1 MNFLY
6 NDEITKITIER
17 ENKTI
22 LGEYRLDSYYE
33 QNRYCP
39 ISSKESLNFYPE
51 NTNDKEIT
59 EYKCDI
65 QTLREIVYG
74 INNEFPKIKN
84 YDRYNYYVTLVY
96 HSKVQKFI
104 NNLHDLDYGRYF
116 INTSNGLIE
125 IYISKRGILIYDEKD
140 NKLVDNTYSKSYY
153 YSDINPIFSK
163 YIKEKDFYVEKTI
176 DNKTYIKLKN
186 NDFITDDLM
195 VVNNMPYTIFN
206 RDGIKKQIEE
216 NSKKIEKEYVLNF
229 FYEYYK
235 YIDEYS
241 HVQEF
246 DKLFDYIFSEI
257 EKILKMQIKEDEK
270 ERSIKQLK
278 KGLKLSKNYTTN

>member
-74 INNEFPKIKN
+74 INNEFPKTKN
-84 YDRYNYYVTLVY
+84 YDRYNYYNEFQAYNSCMNV
-96 HSKVQKFI
+96 KQ
-104 NNLHDLDYGRYF
+104 LDY
-116 INTSNGLIE
+116 
-125 IYISKRGILIYDEKD
+125 
-140 NKLVDNTYSKSYY
+140 
-153 YSDINPIFSK
+153 
-163 YIKEKDFYVEKTI
+163 
-176 DNKTYIKLKN
+176 
-186 NDFITDDLM
+186 M
-195 VVNNMPYTIFN
+195 V
-206 RDGIKKQIEE
+206 
-216 NSKKIEKEYVLNF
+216 
-229 FYEYYK
+229 
-235 YIDEYS
+235 
-241 HVQEF
+241 
-246 DKLFDYIFSEI
+246 
-257 EKILKMQIKEDEK
+257 
-270 ERSIKQLK
+270 KQLCK
-278 KGLKLSKNYTTN
+278 SQS